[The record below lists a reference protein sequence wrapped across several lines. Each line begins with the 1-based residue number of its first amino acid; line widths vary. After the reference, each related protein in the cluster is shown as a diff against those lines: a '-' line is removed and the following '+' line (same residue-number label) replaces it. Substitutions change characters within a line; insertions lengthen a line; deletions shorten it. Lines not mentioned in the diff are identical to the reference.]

1 MKFFFILTLSF
12 LLLNSCGI
20 YRPTDARVI
29 SPNADERIK
38 RNIEEGRGFSLGRA
52 MNNRGGGNFLFAS
65 SNPMWR
71 ASLEKLTFVPL
82 NVVDYSGGVII
93 TDWYSDNTENEIKIT
108 VRFLSNEIRADSLK
122 IIIHKKNCKSFN
134 NCTITEIDNSTN
146 SEIRLAILK
155 KAAEIEK
162 NDLALKK
169 EKIGK
174 YRTRSDEPGAR

>member
-1 MKFFFILTLSF
+1 MRFILIIFCSL

-20 YRPTDARVI
+20 YRPTDARVV
-29 SPNADERIK
+29 SPNADERVK
-38 RNIEEGRGFSLGRA
+38 KNIEEGRGFSLGGA
-52 MNNRGGGNFLFAS
+52 LKKGEANFLFAS

-108 VRFLSNEIRADSLK
+108 VRFLSNEIRADALRV
-122 IIIHKKNCKSFN
+122 IIHKKNCKSFN
-134 NCTITEIDNSTN
+134 NCTITEINNSTN

-169 EKIGK
+169 EKIGE

>member
-1 MKFFFILTLSF
+1 MLS
-12 LLLNSCGI
+12 SCGVW
-20 YRPTDARVI
+20 RPADARKV
-29 SPNADERIK
+29 PVNANERVQK
-38 RNIEEGRGFSLGRA
+38 NMNEGRGFRLGTI
-52 MNNRGGGNFLFAS
+52 NKNGGDFMFAS

-108 VRFLSNEIRADSLK
+108 VRFLSNEIRADALRV
-122 IIIHKKNCKSFN
+122 IIHKKNCKSFN
-134 NCTITEIDNSTN
+134 NCTITEINNSTN

-169 EKIGK
+169 EKIGE
-174 YRTRSDEPGAR
+174 YRTR

>member
-1 MKFFFILTLSF
+1 MKFFFILIFSF

-29 SPNADERIK
+29 SPNADERVK
-38 RNIEEGRGFSLGRA
+38 KNIEEGRGFTLGGA
-52 MNNRGGGNFLFAS
+52 LKKGGGNFLFAS

-93 TDWYSDNTENEIKIT
+93 TDWYSDNSENEIKIT
-108 VRFLSNEIRADSLK
+108 VRFLSNEIRADALK

-134 NCTITEIDNSTN
+134 DCTITEINNSTN

-162 NDLALKK
+162 SDLALKK
-169 EKIGK
+169 EEIGERRIK
-174 YRTRSDEPGAR
+174 TDEPGAR

>member
-1 MKFFFILTLSF
+1 MRFILIIIFSA

-38 RNIEEGRGFSLGRA
+38 KNIEEGKGFSLGGA
-52 MNNRGGGNFLFAS
+52 LNKGGGNFLFAS

-71 ASLEKLTFVPL
+71 ASLDKLDFVPL

-93 TDWYSDNTENEIKIT
+93 TDWYSDNSEDEIKIT
-108 VRFLSNEIRADSLK
+108 IRFLSNEIRSDSLK
-122 IIIHKKNCKSFN
+122 VIIHSKNCVSFN
-134 NCTITEIDNSTN
+134 NCTISEIKNSTN
-146 SEIRLAILK
+146 NEIRLAILK

-162 NDLALKK
+162 NDLVLKK
-169 EKIGK
+169 KDIGE
-174 YRTRSDEPGAR
+174 YRIKTDTN